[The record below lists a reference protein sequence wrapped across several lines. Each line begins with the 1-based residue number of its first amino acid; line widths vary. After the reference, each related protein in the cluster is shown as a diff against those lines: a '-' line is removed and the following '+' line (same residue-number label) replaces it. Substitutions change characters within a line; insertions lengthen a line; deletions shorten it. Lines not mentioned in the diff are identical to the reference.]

1 MSAISKIKAAMKLAQ
16 ELKTAP
22 VEVNQS
28 RRTMGLSLPK
38 PESVTD
44 IANYHANNAP
54 AVVPQPNLVP
64 PLQTIINMPVSR
76 RKVLQT
82 PVQAAVSHVGRGL
95 IGDMAIKPIIPVE
108 SLTADAA
115 HEHASNYL
123 SKLLDRSLKRSEEG
137 IHEEDIIEALTG
149 QISLKSLAK
158 KAGVSEAE
166 LAKHMTD
173 DELKTAFDYAAN
185 EHNNI
190 VEGNNDMFFPADEHV
205 ENAFNNFK
213 GVPQVSDIHSLNAEA
228 YENAK
233 KEAYDAMLNPFNGKN
248 AAESIANKTFQ
259 KHSGQGASEA
269 FEEQQ
274 DWMMDHINDL
284 VNERFK

>member
-64 PLQTIINMPVSR
+64 PLQTIMNMPVSR

-115 HEHASNYL
+115 PPY
-123 SKLLDRSLKRSEEG
+123 
-137 IHEEDIIEALTG
+137 
-149 QISLKSLAK
+149 
-158 KAGVSEAE
+158 
-166 LAKHMTD
+166 
-173 DELKTAFDYAAN
+173 
-185 EHNNI
+185 
-190 VEGNNDMFFPADEHV
+190 
-205 ENAFNNFK
+205 
-213 GVPQVSDIHSLNAEA
+213 VPSLNPSAL
-228 YENAK
+228 K
-233 KEAYDAMLNPFNGKN
+233 FVLP
-248 AAESIANKTFQ
+248 
-259 KHSGQGASEA
+259 
-269 FEEQQ
+269 
-274 DWMMDHINDL
+274 L
-284 VNERFK
+284 VPLATVKVLLA